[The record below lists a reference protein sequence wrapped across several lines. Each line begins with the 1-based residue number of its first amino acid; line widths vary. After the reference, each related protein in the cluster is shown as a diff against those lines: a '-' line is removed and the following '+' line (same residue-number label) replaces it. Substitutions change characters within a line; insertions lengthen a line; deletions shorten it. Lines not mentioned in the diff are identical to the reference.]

1 MEQIGLLSR
10 QGIPVS
16 VLIRLGIQG
25 DLHGIC
31 PKPGDRHQRTVGI
44 FRTEIPDRR
53 AEIAPLSQLV
63 GVLHAL
69 CRKLRP
75 KTLKHLLPARLH
87 IPGQNGCVKFHT
99 GANADCRELFQQL
112 CVGSGR
118 RVALH
123 QCVCLA
129 EECDRIQREDL
140 VDGNIVVFLLIAPLR
155 GLIRFFAQVGG
166 QRQELHAR
174 LNDIHIRK
182 VCLAGEHSPGD
193 GPRHS
198 GRNIDAGHI
207 LRQVAA
213 PIGARDRIGS
223 GTVKDS
229 DGIRP
234 CVKHLHLAEAIR
246 FRKHI
251 DHRLLAQ
258 VVPHL

>member
-44 FRTEIPDRR
+44 FRTKIPNRR

-75 KTLKHLLPARLH
+75 KSLKHLLPARLH

-112 CVGSGR
+112 CVSSGR

-123 QCVCLA
+123 QRVCLA
-129 EECDRIQREDL
+129 EECNRVQREDL
-140 VDGNIVVFLLIAPLR
+140 IDGNIVVFLLIAPLR
-155 GLIRFFAQVGG
+155 GLIRLSAQVGG
-166 QRQELHAR
+166 ERQELHAS
-174 LNDIHIRK
+174 LNGIDIRK
-182 VCLAGEHSPGD
+182 IRLAGEHSPGD

-207 LRQVAA
+207 LRQVTA
-213 PIGARDRIGS
+213 PI
-223 GTVKDS
+223 
-229 DGIRP
+229 
-234 CVKHLHLAEAIR
+234 
-246 FRKHI
+246 
-251 DHRLLAQ
+251 
-258 VVPHL
+258 